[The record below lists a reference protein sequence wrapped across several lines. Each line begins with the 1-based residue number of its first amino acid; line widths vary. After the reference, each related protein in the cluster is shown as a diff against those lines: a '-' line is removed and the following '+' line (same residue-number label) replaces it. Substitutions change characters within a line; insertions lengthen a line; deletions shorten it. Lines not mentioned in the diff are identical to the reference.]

1 MNYLEKTLKINVRYK
16 NWGKAG
22 KLPYMITDRYDFR
35 LAWLNEYNVLFVF
48 AKDDLEQLAVLK
60 KHLSTI
66 HQIAEIPLVLV
77 VDKLAAR
84 KRQQLVNS
92 DIPFVVPDQQIYLPF
107 LGVVLQERYSR
118 DYSSNESLM
127 PSSELLLLYFI
138 IHRCDTLYMN
148 DATRLLNFS
157 AMTISRAIRQ
167 LESTGLISTYKEG
180 VNKVIHSDL
189 SARELF
195 EKARLRLSSPVRKVV
210 YIDKN
215 DKAAEL
221 PLSGYS
227 ALSEYSLLNPPQVK
241 CFAAGQIPEWASGI
255 SEELLDSDEQF
266 RLEVWYYDPK
276 VLSSEKAVSL
286 LTLALALQDDLDERV
301 QQELDDALNR
311 YWEEYD
317 G

>member
-1 MNYLEKTLKINVRYK
+1 MNYLEKTLKIKVRYR
-16 NWGKAG
+16 NWDKTG
-22 KLPYMITDRYDFR
+22 KLPYMITDRYEFR
-35 LAWLNEYNVLFVF
+35 LVWLNDCKVLFIF
-48 AKDDLEQLAVLK
+48 AKNDLEQLAVLK

-84 KRQQLVNS
+84 KRQQLINA

-107 LGVVLQERYSR
+107 LGVVLKERYTR
-118 DYSSNESLM
+118 DFSSKDSLM
-127 PSSELLLLYFI
+127 PSSELLLMYFI

-148 DATRLLNFS
+148 DATRLLSFS

-180 VNKVIHSDL
+180 VNKVIRSDL

-195 EKARLRLSSPVRKVV
+195 EKARLCLSSPIRKVV

-215 DKAAEL
+215 DAVAGL
-221 PLSGYS
+221 PISGYS
-227 ALSEYSLLNPPQVK
+227 ALSEYSLLSPPQVK
-241 CFAAGQIPEWASGI
+241 CFATGQLPEWASGI
-255 SEELLDSDEQF
+255 SEELLDSDEQL
-266 RLEVWYYDPK
+266 RLELWHYDPK
-276 VLSSEKAVSL
+276 VLSSDKTVSL
-286 LTLALALQDDLDERV
+286 LTLALALRDDSDERV
-301 QQELDDALNR
+301 QQELDDALNM